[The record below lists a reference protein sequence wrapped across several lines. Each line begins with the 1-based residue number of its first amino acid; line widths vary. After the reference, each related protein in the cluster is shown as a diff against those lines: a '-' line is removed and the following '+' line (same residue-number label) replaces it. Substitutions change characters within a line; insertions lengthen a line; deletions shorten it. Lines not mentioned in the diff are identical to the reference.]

1 MAAWR
6 IGTRGS
12 PLALAQAEWVAA
24 QWAARGVSCE
34 IRVIHTRGDAVQ
46 DRALDQVGGT
56 GLFTSELERALL
68 DGEIDVAVHS
78 LKDVPTRLPEGC
90 ALAAVTAREDPRDVL
105 VTRDGRGLDA
115 LPADARVGTS
125 SLRRAAIW
133 RAAYPSMAVVPV
145 RGNLGT
151 RLAKLG
157 GPVDALVLAAAGLHR
172 MGQQH
177 LVATYLDPGWM
188 VPAPG
193 QGALGVEVRADDRI
207 ARERATWV
215 EDAMVRRATAAERRI
230 LDALGGNCQIPVGA
244 YARMVD
250 GAWELSVFVGADQRG
265 GRTAQ
270 PRTWSWRGPEVETGI
285 EWILGELQ
293 GSGEEVLP

>member
-12 PLALAQAEWVAA
+12 PLALAQAQWVAA
-24 QWAARGVSCE
+24 KWRARGVSCE
-34 IRVIHTRGDAVQ
+34 ICVIHTRGDAVQ
-46 DRALDQVGGT
+46 DRALDQVGGM
-56 GLFTSELERALL
+56 GLFTSELERALV
-68 DGEIDVAVHS
+68 DGDIDAAVHS
-78 LKDVPTRLPEGC
+78 LKDVPTRLPDGLV
-90 ALAAVTAREDPRDVL
+90 LAAVTAREDPRDVL
-105 VTRDGRGLDA
+105 VTHDGRGLEA

-151 RLAKLG
+151 RLGRLG
-157 GPVDALVLAAAGLHR
+157 GPVDALIVAAAGLHR

-193 QGALGVEVRADDRI
+193 QGALGVEVRADDRV
-207 ARERATWV
+207 ARERAAWV
-215 EDAMVRRATAAERRI
+215 EDATVRRATVAERRI

-244 YARMVD
+244 YARVAD
-250 GAWELSVFVGADQRG
+250 GSWEVSVFVGAGAHG
-265 GRTAQ
+265 GSAE
-270 PRTWSWRGPEVETGI
+270 PRTWSWRGAELEAGI
-285 EWILGELQ
+285 DWILDELA
-293 GSGEEVLP
+293 GSGKEVLP